1 MKYRRKYM
9 KHLLVIHT
17 GGTISMSQD
26 QSNKVVTND
35 INPISMHQDVINQY
49 AQIDELN
56 PFNVPSPHMTIKH
69 VKQLKDIILE
79 AVTNKYYDGFVI
91 THGTDTL
98 EETAFLLDLILG
110 IEQPV
115 VITGAM
121 RSSNEIGSDGLYN
134 YISAIRVASDEKAR
148 HKGVMVVFNDEIHTA
163 RNVTK
168 THTSNTNTFQ
178 SPNHGPLGVLT
189 KDRVQFHHMPYRQ
202 QALENVNE
210 KLNVPLV
217 KAYMGMPGDI
227 FSFYSRE
234 GIDGMVIEALGQ
246 GNIPPSALE
255 GIQQLVSLNIPIL
268 VKAYMGMPGD
278 IFSFYS
284 REGIDGMVIE
294 ALGQGNIPP
303 SALEGIQ
310 QLVSLNIP
318 IVLVSRS
325 FNGIVSPTYAYDG
338 GGYQLAQQGFIFSNG
353 LNGPKARLKLL
364 VALSNNLDKAEIKS
378 YFEL

>member
-1 MKYRRKYM
+1 M

-35 INPISMHQDVINQY
+35 INPISLHQDVINQY

-56 PFNVPSPHMTIKH
+56 PFNVPSPHMTIQH

-178 SPNHGPLGVLT
+178 SPNHGPLGVLR

-217 KAYMGMPGDI
+217 KAYMG
-227 FSFYSRE
+227 
-234 GIDGMVIEALGQ
+234 L
-246 GNIPPSALE
+246 
-255 GIQQLVSLNIPIL
+255 
-268 VKAYMGMPGD
+268 PGD

>member
-1 MKYRRKYM
+1 M

-56 PFNVPSPHMTIKH
+56 PFNVPSPHMTIQH

-134 YISAIRVASDEKAR
+134 YISAISVASDEKAR

-202 QALENVNE
+202 QALENVND

-255 GIQQLVSLNIPIL
+255 V
-268 VKAYMGMPGD
+268 
-278 IFSFYS
+278 
-284 REGIDGMVIE
+284 
-294 ALGQGNIPP
+294 
-303 SALEGIQ
+303 IQ

>member
-1 MKYRRKYM
+1 M

-35 INPISMHQDVINQY
+35 TNPISMHQDVINQY

-56 PFNVPSPHMTIKH
+56 PFNVPSPHMTIQH

-202 QALENVNE
+202 QALENVND
-210 KLNVPLV
+210 KLNVP
-217 KAYMGMPGDI
+217 
-227 FSFYSRE
+227 
-234 GIDGMVIEALGQ
+234 
-246 GNIPPSALE
+246 
-255 GIQQLVSLNIPIL
+255 L

-364 VALSNNLDKAEIKS
+364 VALSNNLDKADRKS
-378 YFEL
+378 VV

>member
-1 MKYRRKYM
+1 M

-56 PFNVPSPHMTIKH
+56 PFNVPSPHMTIQH

-168 THTSNTNTFQ
+168 THTYNTNTFQ

-202 QALENVNE
+202 QALENVND
-210 KLNVPLV
+210 KLNVP
-217 KAYMGMPGDI
+217 
-227 FSFYSRE
+227 
-234 GIDGMVIEALGQ
+234 
-246 GNIPPSALE
+246 
-255 GIQQLVSLNIPIL
+255 L

>member
-1 MKYRRKYM
+1 M

-35 INPISMHQDVINQY
+35 TNPISMHQDVINQY

-56 PFNVPSPHMTIKH
+56 PFNVPSPHMTIQH

-121 RSSNEIGSDGLYN
+121 HSSNEIGSDGLYN

-202 QALENVNE
+202 QALENVND
-210 KLNVPLV
+210 KLNVP
-217 KAYMGMPGDI
+217 
-227 FSFYSRE
+227 
-234 GIDGMVIEALGQ
+234 
-246 GNIPPSALE
+246 
-255 GIQQLVSLNIPIL
+255 L

>member
-1 MKYRRKYM
+1 M

-56 PFNVPSPHMTIKH
+56 PFNVPSPHLTIQH

-202 QALENVNE
+202 QALENVND
-210 KLNVPLV
+210 KLNVP
-217 KAYMGMPGDI
+217 
-227 FSFYSRE
+227 
-234 GIDGMVIEALGQ
+234 
-246 GNIPPSALE
+246 
-255 GIQQLVSLNIPIL
+255 L

>member
-1 MKYRRKYM
+1 M

-49 AQIDELN
+49 AQIDESN
-56 PFNVPSPHMTIKH
+56 PFNVPSPHMTIQH

-255 GIQQLVSLNIPIL
+255 GIQQLVSLNIPI
-268 VKAYMGMPGD
+268 
-278 IFSFYS
+278 
-284 REGIDGMVIE
+284 
-294 ALGQGNIPP
+294 
-303 SALEGIQ
+303 
-310 QLVSLNIP
+310 
-318 IVLVSRS
+318 VLVSRS

>member
-1 MKYRRKYM
+1 M

-56 PFNVPSPHMTIKH
+56 PFNVPSPHMTIQH

-189 KDRVQFHHMPYRQ
+189 KDRVEFHHMPYRQ
-202 QALENVNE
+202 QALENVND
-210 KLNVPLV
+210 KLNVP
-217 KAYMGMPGDI
+217 
-227 FSFYSRE
+227 
-234 GIDGMVIEALGQ
+234 
-246 GNIPPSALE
+246 
-255 GIQQLVSLNIPIL
+255 L

>member
-1 MKYRRKYM
+1 M

-56 PFNVPSPHMTIKH
+56 PFNVPSPHMTTQH

-202 QALENVNE
+202 QALENVND
-210 KLNVPLV
+210 KLNVP
-217 KAYMGMPGDI
+217 
-227 FSFYSRE
+227 
-234 GIDGMVIEALGQ
+234 
-246 GNIPPSALE
+246 
-255 GIQQLVSLNIPIL
+255 L

>member
-1 MKYRRKYM
+1 M

-56 PFNVPSPHMTIKH
+56 PFNVPSPHMTIQH
-69 VKQLKDIILE
+69 VKQLKDIILK
-79 AVTNKYYDGFVI
+79 AVTNKFYDGFVI

-134 YISAIRVASDEKAR
+134 CISAIRVASDEKAR

-255 GIQQLVSLNIPIL
+255 GIQQLVSLNIPI
-268 VKAYMGMPGD
+268 
-278 IFSFYS
+278 
-284 REGIDGMVIE
+284 
-294 ALGQGNIPP
+294 
-303 SALEGIQ
+303 
-310 QLVSLNIP
+310 
-318 IVLVSRS
+318 VLVSRS

>member
-1 MKYRRKYM
+1 M

-35 INPISMHQDVINQY
+35 NNPISMHQDVINQY

-56 PFNVPSPHMTIKH
+56 PFNVPSPHMTIQH

-148 HKGVMVVFNDEIHTA
+148 HKDVMVVFNDEIHTA

-202 QALENVNE
+202 QALENVND
-210 KLNVPLV
+210 KLNVP
-217 KAYMGMPGDI
+217 
-227 FSFYSRE
+227 
-234 GIDGMVIEALGQ
+234 
-246 GNIPPSALE
+246 
-255 GIQQLVSLNIPIL
+255 L

>member
-1 MKYRRKYM
+1 M

-56 PFNVPSPHMTIKH
+56 PFNVPSPHMTIQH

-148 HKGVMVVFNDEIHTA
+148 HKGVIVVFNDEIHTA

-202 QALENVNE
+202 QALENVND
-210 KLNVPLV
+210 KLNVP
-217 KAYMGMPGDI
+217 
-227 FSFYSRE
+227 
-234 GIDGMVIEALGQ
+234 
-246 GNIPPSALE
+246 
-255 GIQQLVSLNIPIL
+255 L

>member
-1 MKYRRKYM
+1 M

-35 INPISMHQDVINQY
+35 INPISLHQDVINQY

-56 PFNVPSPHMTIKH
+56 PFNVPSPHMTIQH

-110 IEQPV
+110 IEQPI

-246 GNIPPSALE
+246 GNMPPSALE
-255 GIQQLVSLNIPIL
+255 GIQQLI
-268 VKAYMGMPGD
+268 
-278 IFSFYS
+278 
-284 REGIDGMVIE
+284 
-294 ALGQGNIPP
+294 
-303 SALEGIQ
+303 
-310 QLVSLNIP
+310 SLNIP

-325 FNGIVSPTYAYDG
+325 FNGFVSPTYAYDG

-364 VALSNNLDKAEIKS
+364 VALSNNLDKAEIKA
-378 YFEL
+378 YFE

>member
-1 MKYRRKYM
+1 M

-56 PFNVPSPHMTIKH
+56 PFNVPSPHMTIQH

-134 YISAIRVASDEKAR
+134 YISAIRVASDDKAR

-202 QALENVNE
+202 QALENVND
-210 KLNVPLV
+210 KLNVP
-217 KAYMGMPGDI
+217 
-227 FSFYSRE
+227 
-234 GIDGMVIEALGQ
+234 
-246 GNIPPSALE
+246 
-255 GIQQLVSLNIPIL
+255 L

>member
-1 MKYRRKYM
+1 M

-56 PFNVPSPHMTIKH
+56 PFNVPSPHMTIQH

-202 QALENVNE
+202 QALENVND

-255 GIQQLVSLNIPIL
+255 G
-268 VKAYMGMPGD
+268 M
-278 IFSFYS
+278 
-284 REGIDGMVIE
+284 
-294 ALGQGNIPP
+294 
-303 SALEGIQ
+303 Q

>member
-1 MKYRRKYM
+1 M

-56 PFNVPSPHMTIKH
+56 PFNVPSPHMTIQH

-79 AVTNKYYDGFVI
+79 AVSNKNYDGFVI

-255 GIQQLVSLNIPIL
+255 GIQQLVSLNIPI
-268 VKAYMGMPGD
+268 
-278 IFSFYS
+278 
-284 REGIDGMVIE
+284 
-294 ALGQGNIPP
+294 
-303 SALEGIQ
+303 
-310 QLVSLNIP
+310 
-318 IVLVSRS
+318 VLVSRS

>member
-1 MKYRRKYM
+1 M

-35 INPISMHQDVINQY
+35 INPISLHQDVINQY

-56 PFNVPSPHMTIKH
+56 PFNVPSPHMTIQH

-178 SPNHGPLGVLT
+178 SPNHGPLRVLT

-217 KAYMGMPGDI
+217 KAYMG
-227 FSFYSRE
+227 
-234 GIDGMVIEALGQ
+234 L
-246 GNIPPSALE
+246 
-255 GIQQLVSLNIPIL
+255 
-268 VKAYMGMPGD
+268 PGD

>member
-1 MKYRRKYM
+1 M

-56 PFNVPSPHMTIKH
+56 PFNVPSPHMTIQH

-202 QALENVNE
+202 QALENVND

-255 GIQQLVSLNIPIL
+255 GIQQLVSL
-268 VKAYMGMPGD
+268 K
-278 IFSFYS
+278 
-284 REGIDGMVIE
+284 
-294 ALGQGNIPP
+294 
-303 SALEGIQ
+303 
-310 QLVSLNIP
+310 IP

>member
-1 MKYRRKYM
+1 M

-56 PFNVPSPHMTIKH
+56 PFNVPSPHMTIQH

-202 QALENVNE
+202 QALENVND

-217 KAYMGMPGDI
+217 KAYMGM
-227 FSFYSRE
+227 
-234 GIDGMVIEALGQ
+234 Q
-246 GNIPPSALE
+246 
-255 GIQQLVSLNIPIL
+255 
-268 VKAYMGMPGD
+268 GD

>member
-1 MKYRRKYM
+1 M

-56 PFNVPSPHMTIKH
+56 PFNVPSPHMTIQH

-255 GIQQLVSLNIPIL
+255 GIQQLVSLNIPI
-268 VKAYMGMPGD
+268 
-278 IFSFYS
+278 
-284 REGIDGMVIE
+284 
-294 ALGQGNIPP
+294 
-303 SALEGIQ
+303 
-310 QLVSLNIP
+310 
-318 IVLVSRS
+318 VLVSRS

-364 VALSNNLDKAEIKS
+364 FALSNNLDKAEIKA

>member
-1 MKYRRKYM
+1 M

-56 PFNVPSPHMTIKH
+56 PFNVPSPHMTIQH

-79 AVTNKYYDGFVI
+79 AVSNKYYDGFVI

-202 QALENVNE
+202 QALKNVND

-246 GNIPPSALE
+246 GNIPPSAL
-255 GIQQLVSLNIPIL
+255 
-268 VKAYMGMPGD
+268 D
-278 IFSFYS
+278 
-284 REGIDGMVIE
+284 
-294 ALGQGNIPP
+294 
-303 SALEGIQ
+303 GIQ

>member
-1 MKYRRKYM
+1 M
-9 KHLLVIHT
+9 KHLLIIHT

-35 INPISMHQDVINQY
+35 INPISLHQDVINQY

-56 PFNVPSPHMTIKH
+56 PFNVPSPHMTIQH

-246 GNIPPSALE
+246 GN
-255 GIQQLVSLNIPIL
+255 
-268 VKAYMGMPGD
+268 M
-278 IFSFYS
+278 
-284 REGIDGMVIE
+284 
-294 ALGQGNIPP
+294 PP

>member
-1 MKYRRKYM
+1 M

-56 PFNVPSPHMTIKH
+56 PFNVPSPHMTIQH

-148 HKGVMVVFNDEIHTA
+148 HKDVMVVFNDEIHTA

-202 QALENVNE
+202 QALENVND
-210 KLNVPLV
+210 KLNVP
-217 KAYMGMPGDI
+217 
-227 FSFYSRE
+227 
-234 GIDGMVIEALGQ
+234 
-246 GNIPPSALE
+246 
-255 GIQQLVSLNIPIL
+255 L

-338 GGYQLAQQGFIFSNG
+338 GGYQLTQQGFIFSNG

>member
-1 MKYRRKYM
+1 M

-35 INPISMHQDVINQY
+35 INPISLHQDVINQY

-56 PFNVPSPHMTIKH
+56 PFNVPSPHMTIQH

-202 QALENVNE
+202 QALENVNG
-210 KLNVPLV
+210 KLNVP
-217 KAYMGMPGDI
+217 
-227 FSFYSRE
+227 
-234 GIDGMVIEALGQ
+234 
-246 GNIPPSALE
+246 
-255 GIQQLVSLNIPIL
+255 L

>member
-1 MKYRRKYM
+1 M

-56 PFNVPSPHMTIKH
+56 PFNVPSPHMTIQH

-79 AVTNKYYDGFVI
+79 AVSNKYYDGFVI

-202 QALENVNE
+202 QALENVND

-217 KAYMGMPGDI
+217 KAYIGMPGDI

-246 GNIPPSALE
+246 GNIPPSAL
-255 GIQQLVSLNIPIL
+255 
-268 VKAYMGMPGD
+268 D
-278 IFSFYS
+278 
-284 REGIDGMVIE
+284 
-294 ALGQGNIPP
+294 
-303 SALEGIQ
+303 GIQ

>member
-1 MKYRRKYM
+1 M

-35 INPISMHQDVINQY
+35 INPISLHQDVINQY

-56 PFNVPSPHMTIKH
+56 PFNVPSPHMTIQH
-69 VKQLKDIILE
+69 VKQLKDVILE

-255 GIQQLVSLNIPIL
+255 GIQQLVSLNIPI
-268 VKAYMGMPGD
+268 
-278 IFSFYS
+278 
-284 REGIDGMVIE
+284 
-294 ALGQGNIPP
+294 
-303 SALEGIQ
+303 
-310 QLVSLNIP
+310 
-318 IVLVSRS
+318 VLVSRS

-364 VALSNNLDKAEIKS
+364 VALSNNLDKAEIKA
-378 YFEL
+378 YFE

>member
-1 MKYRRKYM
+1 M

-56 PFNVPSPHMTIKH
+56 PFNVPSPHMTIQH

-202 QALENVNE
+202 QAWENVND
-210 KLNVPLV
+210 KLNVP
-217 KAYMGMPGDI
+217 
-227 FSFYSRE
+227 
-234 GIDGMVIEALGQ
+234 
-246 GNIPPSALE
+246 
-255 GIQQLVSLNIPIL
+255 L

>member
-1 MKYRRKYM
+1 M

-35 INPISMHQDVINQY
+35 INPISLHQDVINQY

-56 PFNVPSPHMTIKH
+56 PFNVPSPHMTIQH

-91 THGTDTL
+91 THRTDTL

-255 GIQQLVSLNIPIL
+255 GIQQLVSLNIPI
-268 VKAYMGMPGD
+268 
-278 IFSFYS
+278 
-284 REGIDGMVIE
+284 
-294 ALGQGNIPP
+294 
-303 SALEGIQ
+303 
-310 QLVSLNIP
+310 
-318 IVLVSRS
+318 VLVSRS

>member
-1 MKYRRKYM
+1 M

-56 PFNVPSPHMTIKH
+56 PFNVPSPHMTIQH

-202 QALENVNE
+202 QALENVLENVNE
-210 KLNVPLV
+210 KLNVP
-217 KAYMGMPGDI
+217 
-227 FSFYSRE
+227 
-234 GIDGMVIEALGQ
+234 
-246 GNIPPSALE
+246 
-255 GIQQLVSLNIPIL
+255 L

>member
-1 MKYRRKYM
+1 M

-35 INPISMHQDVINQY
+35 INPISLHQDVINQY

-56 PFNVPSPHMTIKH
+56 PFNVPSPHMTIQH

-79 AVTNKYYDGFVI
+79 AVTNKYYDSFVI

-246 GNIPPSALE
+246 GN
-255 GIQQLVSLNIPIL
+255 
-268 VKAYMGMPGD
+268 M
-278 IFSFYS
+278 
-284 REGIDGMVIE
+284 
-294 ALGQGNIPP
+294 PP

>member
-1 MKYRRKYM
+1 M

-56 PFNVPSPHMTIKH
+56 PFNVPSPHMTIQH
-69 VKQLKDIILE
+69 VKQLKGIILE
-79 AVTNKYYDGFVI
+79 AVSNKYYDGFVI

-202 QALENVNE
+202 QALENVND

-246 GNIPPSALE
+246 GNIPPSAL
-255 GIQQLVSLNIPIL
+255 
-268 VKAYMGMPGD
+268 D
-278 IFSFYS
+278 
-284 REGIDGMVIE
+284 
-294 ALGQGNIPP
+294 
-303 SALEGIQ
+303 GIQ

>member
-1 MKYRRKYM
+1 M

-35 INPISMHQDVINQY
+35 INPISLHQDVINQY

-56 PFNVPSPHMTIKH
+56 PFNVPSPHMTIQH

-246 GNIPPSALE
+246 GN
-255 GIQQLVSLNIPIL
+255 
-268 VKAYMGMPGD
+268 M
-278 IFSFYS
+278 
-284 REGIDGMVIE
+284 
-294 ALGQGNIPP
+294 PP

-353 LNGPKARLKLL
+353 LNSPKARLKLL

>member
-1 MKYRRKYM
+1 M

-56 PFNVPSPHMTIKH
+56 PFNVPSPHMTIQH
-69 VKQLKDIILE
+69 VKQLKGIILE

-255 GIQQLVSLNIPIL
+255 GIQQLVSLNIPI
-268 VKAYMGMPGD
+268 
-278 IFSFYS
+278 
-284 REGIDGMVIE
+284 
-294 ALGQGNIPP
+294 
-303 SALEGIQ
+303 
-310 QLVSLNIP
+310 
-318 IVLVSRS
+318 VLVSRS

>member
-1 MKYRRKYM
+1 M

-35 INPISMHQDVINQY
+35 INPISLHQDVINQY

-56 PFNVPSPHMTIKH
+56 PFNVPSPHMTIQH

-255 GIQQLVSLNIPIL
+255 GIQQLVSLNIPI
-268 VKAYMGMPGD
+268 
-278 IFSFYS
+278 
-284 REGIDGMVIE
+284 
-294 ALGQGNIPP
+294 
-303 SALEGIQ
+303 
-310 QLVSLNIP
+310 
-318 IVLVSRS
+318 VLVSRS

-364 VALSNNLDKAEIKS
+364 VALSNNLDKAEIKA
-378 YFEL
+378 YFE

>member
-1 MKYRRKYM
+1 M

-17 GGTISMSQD
+17 GGTISMSQN

-35 INPISMHQDVINQY
+35 TNPISMHQDVINQY

-56 PFNVPSPHMTIKH
+56 PFNVPSPHMTIQH

-202 QALENVNE
+202 QALENVND
-210 KLNVPLV
+210 KLNVP
-217 KAYMGMPGDI
+217 
-227 FSFYSRE
+227 
-234 GIDGMVIEALGQ
+234 
-246 GNIPPSALE
+246 
-255 GIQQLVSLNIPIL
+255 L

>member
-1 MKYRRKYM
+1 M

-56 PFNVPSPHMTIKH
+56 PFNVPSPHMTIQH

-202 QALENVNE
+202 QALENVND

-255 GIQQLVSLNIPIL
+255 GIQQLVT
-268 VKAYMGMPGD
+268 
-278 IFSFYS
+278 
-284 REGIDGMVIE
+284 
-294 ALGQGNIPP
+294 
-303 SALEGIQ
+303 
-310 QLVSLNIP
+310 LNIP